1 MNAAHTLAIA
11 ARLTRRPSMV
21 DFNKLKALGN
31 EYLAKATEL
40 AEQAKEK
47 AGPLAEQAKEKA
59 GPLAGKAKD
68 AAVKGTHK
76 AAETLDSRTGGKYSD
91 KIGTVTG
98 KVDTALG
105 KDTVA
110 GPASD
115 PVYIAGD
122 ATPENAGPINT
133 APIDTG
139 FADPGPVDTGFADV
153 GSGTGSSDA
162 PVWTEPATATETDV
176 TGAPADPGW
185 GEDPNGSTGPRS
197 YN

>member
-1 MNAAHTLAIA
+1 
-11 ARLTRRPSMV
+11 MV

-59 GPLAGKAKD
+59 GPLADKAKD

-98 KVDTALG
+98 KVDTALR
-105 KDTVA
+105 KDPMA
-110 GPASD
+110 DPAAD
-115 PVYIAGD
+115 AVYIAGD
-122 ATPENAGPINT
+122 ATPENAGPI
-133 APIDTG
+133 DTG
-139 FADPGPVDTGFADV
+139 LTDTGLSDTGLTGA
-153 GSGTGSSDA
+153 GSGDT
-162 PVWTEPATATETDV
+162 PVWTDPAAATETDAV
-176 TGAPADPGW
+176 GAPVDPGW
-185 GEDPNGSTGPRS
+185 GEDAGGSAAPRSTG
-197 YN
+197 